1 MILTVDLGTRAYPIY
16 IGAGTFSMPEHYAS
30 HIKGRHVALVTNQ
43 TLLPCYGESL
53 RDMLQNMGKCVT
65 LIVLPD
71 GEAYKTW
78 ATLNLIFDRLLEVG
92 ADRHTTLLALGGGV
106 VGDLAGFAAASYMR
120 GIPFIQIPTTLLAQ
134 VDSAVG
140 GKTGINHPLG
150 KNMIGA
156 FYQPRAVIA
165 DMDVLKTLPRRE
177 LIAGLAEVIKYGAMA
192 DAEFF
197 SWIENNLD
205 ALLACQT
212 DVLRDA
218 VHRSCEIKSTIV
230 AADERESGGGRAL
243 LNFGH
248 TFAHA
253 IEAGLGYGA
262 WLHGEAVG
270 CGMVIAASLSHHLGL
285 IDMQTAQRIRRLI
298 QAAGLPVVAPALGR
312 DRYLA
317 LMASDKKNEEGNVRF
332 ILLSALGK
340 AHISTAPMDVVAA
353 VLDEAIKPPP
363 TLA

>member
-1 MILTVDLGTRAYPIY
+1 MNLTVDLGTRAYPIY
-16 IGAGTFSMPEHYAS
+16 IGAGVLNKPAHYVP

-43 TLLPCYGESL
+43 TLLPRYGEHV
-53 RDMLQNMGKCVT
+53 RDMLQSIGKCVT

-78 ATLNLIFDRLLEVG
+78 ATLNLIFDKLLEVG

-106 VGDLAGFAAASYMR
+106 IGDLAGFAAASYMR

-165 DMDVLKTLPRRE
+165 DMAVLKTLPRRE
-177 LIAGLAEVIKYGAMA
+177 LVAGLAEVIKYGAMA

-212 DVLRDA
+212 DVLRYA

-230 AADERESGGGRAL
+230 AADERESAGRAL

-253 IEAGLGYGA
+253 MEAGLGYGE

-270 CGMVIAASLSHHLGL
+270 CGMVIAANLSRRLGL
-285 IDMQTAQRIRRLI
+285 IDTQTDHRIRRLI
-298 QAAGLPVVAPALGR
+298 QAAGLPIVAPALGR

-317 LMASDKKNEEGNVRF
+317 LMAGDKKNEEGLVRF

-340 AHISTAPMDVVAA
+340 AHVSTAPMDVLLE
-353 VLDEAIKPPP
+353 VLDDAIKPPP
-363 TLA
+363 ALA